1 MKNIFLCSMVT
12 LGVFFNSCTFN
23 RLETPLE
30 ESNFKLLSTNQQIL
44 EFLDRAGDIT
54 PNIDYQILDTTFNG
68 KYIPI
73 VKISNH
79 SNEEK
84 PSILFIGQQHGNEPS
99 GKEGLLLLIK
109 DFANGKFAQWI
120 DKADLYIIPQ
130 ANPDGADLNHRRTS
144 NQIDLNR
151 DHLILKSIEAKAIQ
165 NIFHELKPVVTVDFH
180 EYYPYSSSW
189 KDFGYYR
196 DFDIQFGGLT
206 NINIDSKVKN
216 YFYEVFFPKVKEDV
230 EQSGYSFFEYTLGNF
245 ALGERLR
252 HSTVDIND
260 GRQSFG
266 ICNTLSFIVEGK
278 NGRDSIFEIER
289 RAKSQYLT
297 AKSILKTSVLNI
309 GEIDHIVKEARNKTK
324 KSNQGEKASI
334 RMDHFQGN
342 DTLRYPLKS
351 VKTRKD
357 TIFMA
362 QEFHNDVKSRLD
374 IDIPK
379 AYLIPVSD
387 TILVEWLKRSNFT
400 FYKYDT
406 NKKDQIFR
414 YKILNLHRSVDEEL
428 ENYYP
433 EVAYEKINHEF
444 LKEEYFA
451 VPTHQFYKYKIVTAL
466 EPQAMYGI
474 ANYPYFEY
482 LLFDDYFKI
491 YRVEY

>member
-1 MKNIFLCSMVT
+1 MKRIILFSFVI
-12 LGVFFNSCTFN
+12 LGVSLNCCTSI
-23 RLETPLE
+23 RIETPLE
-30 ESNFKLLSTNQQIL
+30 ESNFNSLSTNQQIL
-44 EFLDRAGDIT
+44 EFLDRADDKS
-54 PNIDYQILDTTFNG
+54 PNIDYQILDTTIKG
-68 KYIPI
+68 RYIPI
-73 VKISNH
+73 VKISKL
-79 SNEEK
+79 SKEEK

-109 DFANGKFAQWI
+109 DFANGKYTKWLE
-120 DKADLYIIPQ
+120 KADLFIIPQ
-130 ANPDGADLNHRRTS
+130 ANPDGADLNQRRTA

-165 NIFHELKPVVTVDFH
+165 DIFHELKPVVTVDFH
-180 EYYPYSSSW
+180 EYYPYSDSW
-189 KDFGYYR
+189 QDFGYRR

-206 NINIDSKVKN
+206 NINIDQKVRN

-245 ALGERLR
+245 ALGKRLR
-252 HSTVDIND
+252 YSTVDIND

-297 AKSILKTSVLNI
+297 AKSILNTSIFNI
-309 GEIDHIVKEARNKTK
+309 ADIDQMVQEARNKTK
-324 KSNQGEKASI
+324 KPNPVEKVSI
-334 RMDHFQGN
+334 RMDHFKGS
-342 DTLRYPLKS
+342 DTLRYLLKS
-351 VKTRKD
+351 VKTEKD
-357 TIFMA
+357 TMFMVH
-362 QEFHNDVKSRLD
+362 EFHNEVKSLLD
-374 IDIPK
+374 IEIPK

-387 TILVEWLKRSNFT
+387 TFLVEWLKRSNFT

-406 NKKDQIFR
+406 NEKDQIFR

-433 EVAYEKINHEF
+433 VVAFEKINHEF
-444 LKEEYFA
+444 LKEKYFA
-451 VPTHQFYKYKIVTAL
+451 LPTHQFYKYKIVTAF

-474 ANYPYFEY
+474 VNYPDFEY
-482 LLFDDYFKI
+482 LLFEEYFKI
-491 YRVEY
+491 YRIEY